1 MLKIYGVPFS
11 AHTRKVIIAANEKN
25 LPFEFIRVIPLQP
38 PPGWQEKS
46 PLGLIPV
53 IEDGEIT
60 LADSSVIGLYLER
73 CHPQRSLYPTDPAIY
88 ARALWIEEYVDGG
101 LAPHM
106 LRGLLR
112 ERVLARAFLQREPDE
127 ELIRKSLEEMIPPRL
142 TYLEQT
148 LQGEY
153 FAGTSFSV
161 ADIAVASLLINFH
174 YAGET
179 LQKESYPK
187 LYKHFHRILA
197 RDSFRKAF
205 KAEIPAANEI
215 RILDM
220 RLFETLG
227 V

>member
-11 AHTRKVIIAANEKN
+11 AHTRKVVIAATEKN
-25 LPFEFIRVIPLQP
+25 LAFEFIRVIPLQP

-73 CHPQRSLYPTDPAIY
+73 CYPQQSLYPADTAAY
-88 ARALWIEEYVDGG
+88 ARALWIEEFVDGG
-101 LAPHM
+101 LAPHV

-112 ERVLARAFLQREPDE
+112 ERVFAPRFLQQAPDE
-127 ELIRKSLEEMIPPRL
+127 ELIRKSLTEMIPPRL
-142 TYLEQT
+142 AYLEHT

-174 YAGET
+174 YAGES
-179 LQKESYPK
+179 LQAQSYPK
-187 LYKHFHRILA
+187 LYRYFHQVLA

-205 KAEIPAANEI
+205 RAEIPAASAIEG
-215 RILDM
+215 LDM
-220 RLFETLG
+220 RLFATLE